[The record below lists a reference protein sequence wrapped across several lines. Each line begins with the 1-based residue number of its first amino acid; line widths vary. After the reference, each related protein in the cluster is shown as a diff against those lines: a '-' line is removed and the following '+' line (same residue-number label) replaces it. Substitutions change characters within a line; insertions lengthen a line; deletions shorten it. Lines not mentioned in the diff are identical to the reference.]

1 LSKSRKEEWF
11 KLAEYDLETAKAMFK
26 TGRFKYVPFMCQQAI
41 EKIFKGI
48 ISEKMFPPRIHDLVR
63 LAKLAEVELKE
74 EELLML
80 EKLSSLYV
88 RVRYFIGGEVSSF
101 SAEKFLKFTEDLC
114 YKFLREKK

>member
-11 KLAEYDLETAKAMFK
+11 KLAEYDL
-26 TGRFKYVPFMCQQAI
+26 
-41 EKIFKGI
+41 
-48 ISEKMFPPRIHDLVR
+48 VR
-63 LAKLAEVELKE
+63 LAKLAEVELKD

-88 RVRYFIGGEVSSF
+88 RVRYFVGEGVSSF
-101 SAEKFLKFTEDLC
+101 SAEKFLKFTEGLC